1 MAQGQKHTPTAET
14 RRLVESLSACGVR
27 FADIAGKIDITDDC
41 LRKHYKKELDN
52 GRVDANAAVAQTLFN
67 AAKEGNI
74 TAAIFWLKTRAGWRE
89 TIDDLQ
95 IKKLEREL
103 QIDAEEAQPATV
115 NIGVKDASKPSA

>member
-1 MAQGQKHTPTAET
+1 MAQGKQHTPTDES
-14 RRLVESLSACGVR
+14 RKLVRNLSACGVR
-27 FADIAGKIDITDDC
+27 FIDIANKLEISDEC
-41 LRKHYKKELDN
+41 LRKHYIKDLDN
-52 GRVDANAAVAQTLFN
+52 GRVDANATVAQTLFN
-67 AAKEGNI
+67 SAKDGNI

-115 NIGVKDASKPSA
+115 TIGVKDASKPSA